1 MDEANWRARW
11 EEDADGERS
20 ALLELLDERGTRVAA
35 IRLTKSQALHLA
47 NALSSPGGGDKH
59 SGGGSVVD

>member
-1 MDEANWRARW
+1 MGEANWRARW
-11 EEDADGERS
+11 EEDAGGEKS
-20 ALLELLDERGTRVAA
+20 VLLELLDEQGTRMAA

-47 NALSSPGGGDKH
+47 NALTSPGGSDKH